1 MMEIEFNGISAD
13 SLREICSSHNIKV
26 DIMPLA
32 ARDTVCAR
40 KEVREFGG
48 GSGSYMAEESCCQG
62 YYYCGHYDCGRS
74 TKAPSTYT
82 GGRGSSRRTVRGSP
96 KGRSSNDCSG
106 SGNSCNTTG
115 DCDSSSDSAGALVIF
130 FLIVILF
137 FAIIYLLPV
146 LIPIVA
152 VGFEFVLAMF
162 FGLFNVISFGIFR
175 KKFRRVLVYFSDPSN
190 IPPATMHSI
199 IVDVANF
206 GGLPRRYR
214 HRYDS
219 NGFWLLRTGAYL
231 FLPSLVT
238 TLLVLYLQPDNGL
251 LFRLPIVTFIAA
263 IVLIWIGN
271 LMIKRKTRSI
281 AQSHEG

>member
-1 MMEIEFNGISAD
+1 MDIEFNGISAD
-13 SLREICSSHNIKV
+13 SLREICSSHNVKV

-32 ARDTVCAR
+32 ARDTICAR
-40 KEVREFGG
+40 EEVREFGE
-48 GSGSYMAEESCCQG
+48 GSGSYMAEESCCRG
-62 YYYCGHYDCGRS
+62 YYYCGYYDCCR
-74 TKAPSTYT
+74 TTRAPSTYT
-82 GGRGSSRRTVRGSP
+82 GGRGRSGTARRSS
-96 KGRSSNDCSG
+96 KGRSSNNCNTG
-106 SGNSCNTTG
+106 GNSCNTHGG

-152 VGFEFVLAMF
+152 VGIEFVLAMF

-175 KKFRRVLVYFSDPSN
+175 KKFRRVLVHFSDISPE
-190 IPPATMHSI
+190 TMNKI
-199 IVDVANF
+199 IVDAASF
-206 GGLPRRYR
+206 GGLPRRYLPK
-214 HRYDS
+214 YGS

-263 IVLIWIGN
+263 IALIWIGN
-271 LMIKRKTRSI
+271 LMIDRKAKRI
-281 AQSHEG
+281 VQSNVG